1 MNDIFTHVRRSLR
14 SCFALVFLVASL
26 SGTALAQAAEFERV
40 VAFGD
45 SLMDSGNAF
54 ILTGNSATPPFAPVP
69 SAPYAIGG
77 HHFSNGRTWV
87 EELGKNLHLQA
98 STGPSARNQSVF
110 SNYAIGGSRARD
122 GAAGPSASQQVM
134 QYLAYTGGS
143 ASADTLYAFGFGG
156 NDVRDA
162 LEGDPALAGQ
172 VIFAAATAINDNL
185 LALCQSGARHI
196 MLSNVANVGI
206 TPALQAVGEPAVSY
220 AAYFSD
226 LLNDIVEQGIAG
238 VVQPSCP
245 DTRFYVLD
253 LFGLSTAIF
262 AYPAGFGFVDAQP
275 CLAFGTTSNA
285 ICSNPNSKFFWDA
298 IHPTGAGHALVA
310 EEAEKLLDTP

>member
-1 MNDIFTHVRRSLR
+1 MNDIFTQVRRSLR
-14 SCFALVFLVASL
+14 RCFALVFLVASL
-26 SGTALAQAAEFERV
+26 SGTALAQAADFERV

-54 ILTGNSATPPFAPVP
+54 ILTGNTATPPFAPVP

-87 EELGKNLHLQA
+87 EELGKNLHLQR

-134 QYLAYTGGS
+134 QYFAYTGGS
-143 ASADTLYAFGFGG
+143 ASADTLYAIGFGG
-156 NDVRDA
+156 NDIRDA

-172 VIFAAATAINDNL
+172 VIFAAATAI
-185 LALCQSGARHI
+185 
-196 MLSNVANVGI
+196 
-206 TPALQAVGEPAVSY
+206 
-220 AAYFSD
+220 
-226 LLNDIVEQGIAG
+226 
-238 VVQPSCP
+238 
-245 DTRFYVLD
+245 
-253 LFGLSTAIF
+253 F
-262 AYPAGFGFVDAQP
+262 AYPACFGFVDAQP

-285 ICSNPNSKFFWDA
+285 ICSNPNSTFFWDA
-298 IHPTGAGHALVA
+298 IHPTRAGHALVA